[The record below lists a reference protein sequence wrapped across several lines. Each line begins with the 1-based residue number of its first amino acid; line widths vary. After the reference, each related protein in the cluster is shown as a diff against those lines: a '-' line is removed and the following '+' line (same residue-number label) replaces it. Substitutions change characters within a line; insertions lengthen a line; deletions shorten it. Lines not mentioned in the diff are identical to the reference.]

1 MNYSIKEVKRH
12 NTIEDCWLIAH
23 NKVYDVT
30 DFIKKHPIGS
40 EPIVKKAGTNCT
52 LDYDFHPKGVQKEW
66 EKYKIG
72 YINNSNQSCCIIN

>member
-30 DFIKKHPIGS
+30 KYMDKHPGGKEAIL
-40 EPIVKKAGTNCT
+40 KYAGKDATEAF
-52 LDYDFHPKGVQKEW
+52 YQIH
-66 EKYKIG
+66 EKYMLDDLKAIG
-72 YINNSNQSCCIIN
+72 IIQK